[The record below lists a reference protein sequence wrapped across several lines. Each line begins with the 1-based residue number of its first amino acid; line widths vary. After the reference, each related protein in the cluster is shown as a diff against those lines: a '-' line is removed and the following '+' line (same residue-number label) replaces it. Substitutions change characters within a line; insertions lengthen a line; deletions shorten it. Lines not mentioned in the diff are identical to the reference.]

1 MSLKLYYHPL
11 SSFCH
16 KALIALY
23 EGGVPFEPV
32 MVDLSNEQ
40 SSAPLRALW
49 PIAKFPVLRDEARG
63 HTVAE
68 ATVIIEYLDTHYG
81 AKLLPTDADEAWKA
95 RMWDRLYDL
104 HLHMQVQKL
113 VGDNMRP
120 ATAKDPFGV
129 EQARKLMQTC
139 YAMIEQEMADKTW
152 AIGDRFSLVDC
163 AAAPA
168 LFYSDYALP
177 IDPAYRNLRA
187 YRARLLARPA
197 YARALKEAEPFFQ
210 YVPLDNKPSLAKEFA

>member
-68 ATVIIEYLDTHYG
+68 ATVIIEYLDTYYG
-81 AKLLPTDADEAWKA
+81 VKLLPTAAEEAWRA

-104 HLHMQVQKL
+104 HLHMQMQKL

-120 ATAKDPFGV
+120 AAAKDPFGV
-129 EQARKLMQTC
+129 EQARKLMLTC
-139 YAMIEQEMADKTW
+139 YAMIE
-152 AIGDRFSLVDC
+152 
-163 AAAPA
+163 
-168 LFYSDYALP
+168 
-177 IDPAYRNLRA
+177 
-187 YRARLLARPA
+187 
-197 YARALKEAEPFFQ
+197 
-210 YVPLDNKPSLAKEFA
+210 